1 MRIPRCY
8 TNQQLTPHQ
17 SISLEEEPA
26 HHLRHVL
33 RMRTG
38 NQIILFDNSGD
49 EYQAHLDQVTK
60 QGVTALSGKKLRHE
74 TESQLMIHLII
85 GISRGERMDLVLQ
98 KATELGVTH
107 ITPCLTQRCVVK
119 LDNKKRANRMTHW
132 RRIIISACE
141 QSGRCRLPLL
151 DEPVELSTA
160 IAQQNSDLALV
171 LDPGGKQPI
180 SEIPP
185 PKSSVSILIGPE
197 GGLSDGERDQAL
209 QQGFLGLRLGPRIL
223 RTETAPLAAIAAIQ
237 TLWGDFKVL

>member
-8 TNQQLTPHQ
+8 TTQPLTPHQ
-17 SISLEEEPA
+17 PISLEDEPA

-49 EYQAHLDQVTK
+49 EFQAHLDQVSR
-60 QGVTALSGKKLRHE
+60 QGVSALVGEQIRHE
-74 TESQLMIHLII
+74 TETQLVIHLII

-107 ITPCLTQRCVVK
+107 ITPSFTQRCVVK
-119 LDNKKRANRMTHW
+119 LDDKKRINRMAHW
-132 RRIIISACE
+132 QRVIVSACE
-141 QSGRCRLPLL
+141 QSGRCRLPML

-160 IAQQNSDLALV
+160 ISQHNSELALV
-171 LDPGGKQPI
+171 LDPAAIQPI
-180 SEIPP
+180 SKIPP

-197 GGLSDGERDQAL
+197 GGLSDNERDQAI

-237 TLWGDFKVL
+237 TLWGDFKF